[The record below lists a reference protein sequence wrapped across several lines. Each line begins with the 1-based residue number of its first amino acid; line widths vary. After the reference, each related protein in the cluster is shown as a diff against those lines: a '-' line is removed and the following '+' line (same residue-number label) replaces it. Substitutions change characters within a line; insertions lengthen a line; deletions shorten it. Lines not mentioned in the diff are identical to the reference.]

1 LPDLWS
7 KVKGL
12 GRFARRLRRLVDE
25 PIALD
30 QATTHIRDGVA
41 RRDERFLAMFARVIT
56 PYPRSPYRQLLASAG
71 CGAEDV
77 AALVDRD
84 GLDAALQSLA
94 RAGVYVSYDEFKCRR
109 PAVRGSQTF
118 HFSPEDFDD
127 PLLTGYYAARSSG
140 TRGVPTRVPIDA
152 DLIAD
157 MATYWAVFLAEHD
170 ALTTPLLFWTPGH
183 AGVAAR
189 YLACAKAGQTY
200 SDWFV
205 SEGMHDLKD
214 RVYASSIHRL
224 ARRAGRFPN
233 PRAAAFDN
241 PGPVLDR
248 VLELLDDGQ
257 TPALNTA
264 PSAAVKLS
272 LEAQRRGRSLAG
284 VRFLLGS
291 EPLTPAR
298 RRSIEASGAT
308 AAPLYG
314 STEAPWIGGQCR
326 QATASDEVHVLLDS
340 YAVVPVESTLLFTS
354 LRGVLPKVLLN
365 VDIGDRAVIEQAPC
379 DCAYGRLGCEV
390 RLHTIRSSDK
400 ITEFGVTFA
409 VQDVFHVLED
419 ALPRRFGGEAG
430 DYQLVEDRDANGLP
444 RYTIVVDPRLSG
456 IDAGDVPDTF
466 LREMAKLE
474 RHYGFMAAVW
484 AREKIITVRR
494 EAPLAGSSG
503 KRLPFYRKG

>member
-1 LPDLWS
+1 MPSLWS
-7 KVKGL
+7 KVSGF
-12 GRFARRLRRLVDE
+12 GRFARQLQTLVNE
-25 PIALD
+25 PITLD
-30 QATTHIRDGVA
+30 QASARIGDGVV
-41 RRDERFLAMFARVIT
+41 RRHERFLAMLTRVVA
-56 PYPRSPYRQLLASAG
+56 PNPRSPYRQLMASAG
-71 CGAEDV
+71 CSVADV
-77 AALVDRD
+77 ATLVARD
-84 GLDAALQSLA
+84 GLDEALQFLA
-94 RAGVYVSYDEFKCRR
+94 RAGVYVSYDEFKCRK

-118 HFSPEDFDD
+118 RFTPEDFDD
-127 PLLTGYYAARSSG
+127 PLVTRYYSARSSG
-140 TRGVPTRVPIDA
+140 TRGAATRVAIDA

-170 ALTTPLLFWTPGH
+170 ALTTPLLFWTPSH

-189 YLACAKAGQTY
+189 YLACAKAGQIY

-205 SEGMHDLKD
+205 SEGMHDLKE
-214 RVYASSIHRL
+214 RTYASSVHRL
-224 ARRAGRFPN
+224 ARRAGRFPK
-233 PRAAAFDN
+233 PRTASFDD

-248 VLELLDDGQ
+248 LLELIADGRR
-257 TPALNTA
+257 PAVNTA

-272 LEAQRRGRSLAG
+272 LDAQRRGVSLGG

-308 AAPLYG
+308 VAPLYG

-326 QATASDEVHVLLDS
+326 QDTAPDEVHVLLDS
-340 YAVVPVESTLLFTS
+340 YAVVPMDSSLLFTS
-354 LRGVLPKVLLN
+354 LREVLPKVLLN
-365 VDIGDRAVIEQAPC
+365 ADIGDRAVITRGSC
-379 DCAYGRLGCEV
+379 SCRYGRLGCDL

-409 VQDVFHVLED
+409 VQDVFHVLEET
-419 ALPRRFGGEAG
+419 LPRRFGGEAG
-430 DYQLVEDRDANGLP
+430 DYQLVEDRDVDGLP
-444 RYTIVVDPRLSG
+444 RYTLVVDPRVSG
-456 IDAGDVPDTF
+456 IDAGDVPQAF

-494 EAPLAGSSG
+494 EAPVAGSSG
-503 KRLPFYRKG
+503 KMLPFYRRG